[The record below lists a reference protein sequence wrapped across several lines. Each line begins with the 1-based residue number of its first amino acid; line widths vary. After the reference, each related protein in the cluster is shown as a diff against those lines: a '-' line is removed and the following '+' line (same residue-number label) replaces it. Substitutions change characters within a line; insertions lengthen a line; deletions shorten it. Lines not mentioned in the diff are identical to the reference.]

1 MNLKKALI
9 LFTLMLSGECI
20 FILPFLVTRVFRPTF
35 LKVFEINNFE
45 LGSAFSLYGI
55 VAAVSYFFGGPLADR
70 FGPRRLMSF
79 SLIVTAIGGII
90 MSTIPS
96 LAILTLLYGIWG
108 MTTILLFWA
117 AFIKATRAIGGH
129 ENQGKSFGAVDA
141 GRGFIAALLASISV
155 LLFDYFLTSQTELAT
170 MAELSQALGY
180 VILLFSS
187 LTAFSAILIWLFI
200 PSTSENPELVHKLS
214 LENVKEVLKRRSV
227 WLQAFIVL
235 CAYVGYKCTD
245 DFSLYASVVLGYND
259 VDAAHVGTISFW
271 VRPFAAIAA
280 GFVGDR
286 FLHSKTITVCFA
298 IVIVGSGLISSGI
311 INGSA
316 EMFIIL
322 TIACMSVGIYG
333 LRGLYFALFEEA
345 GVPLYLTG
353 SAVGVVSVLGY
364 TPDIFFGPL
373 MGYVLDASPGLT
385 GHQHLFGILF
395 VFAIIGFCISIN
407 FKQGYSN
414 YTFEKM

>member
-9 LFTLMLSGECI
+9 LFTLMFSGECI

-35 LKVFEINNFE
+35 LKVFDITNFE

-55 VAAVSYFFGGPLADR
+55 VAAISYFLGGPLADR

-79 SLIVTAIGGII
+79 SLVLTAIGGIA
-90 MSTIPS
+90 MATIPS
-96 LAILTLLYGIWG
+96 LFVLTILYAIWG
-108 MTTILLFWA
+108 MSTILLFWA
-117 AFIKATRAIGGH
+117 AFIKATRELGGATD
-129 ENQGKSFGAVDA
+129 QGKSFGAVDA
-141 GRGFIAALLASISV
+141 GRGFVAALLASGSV
-155 LLFDYFLTSQTELAT
+155 LLFDYFLTSQAELAS
-170 MAELSQALGY
+170 MAELSKALGY
-180 VILLFSS
+180 IILLFSS

-200 PSTSENPELVHKLS
+200 PSTSENPELVHPLS

-286 FLHSKTITVCFA
+286 FLHSKTIAVCF
-298 IVIVGSGLISSGI
+298 IIIIIGSGLISSGI
-311 INGSA
+311 INGST
-316 EMFIIL
+316 ELFIIL

-345 GVPLYLTG
+345 RVPLYLTG

-373 MGYVLDASPGLT
+373 MGYVLDASPGLA
-385 GHQHLFGILF
+385 GHQHLFAVLLVFSVMGFFLSFQFKNNYKRIL
-395 VFAIIGFCISIN
+395 
-407 FKQGYSN
+407 K
-414 YTFEKM
+414 T